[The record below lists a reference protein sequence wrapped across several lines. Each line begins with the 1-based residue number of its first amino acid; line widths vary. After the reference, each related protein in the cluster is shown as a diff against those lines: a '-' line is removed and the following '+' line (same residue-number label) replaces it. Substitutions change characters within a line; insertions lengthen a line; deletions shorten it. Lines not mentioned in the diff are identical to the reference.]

1 MSFRIDTIVKDVPA
15 PVSDPQTPEDAA
27 ANLRH
32 TLAVY
37 DHPEGGGPPEPSRF
51 VVTATGNIY
60 GNNVSTGLTWAD
72 LRLINEALHRLEGL
86 DK

>member
-1 MSFRIDTIVKDVPA
+1 MSWMTDLTESVVA
-15 PVSDPQTPEDAA
+15 PVSDPQTHEDAA

-37 DHPEGGGPPEPSRF
+37 DHPEGGGPPDPTRF
-51 VVTATGNIY
+51 VVTATTNIY